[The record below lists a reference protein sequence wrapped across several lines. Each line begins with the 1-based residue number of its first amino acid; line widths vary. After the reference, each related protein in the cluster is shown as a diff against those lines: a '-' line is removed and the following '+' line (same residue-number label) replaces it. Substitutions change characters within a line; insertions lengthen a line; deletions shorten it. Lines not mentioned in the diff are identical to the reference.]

1 MKRGLFITFEGCEG
15 CGKSTQSLLL
25 FNLLTSHGI
34 AAVHTRE
41 PGGTSLAEKVRHI
54 LLDPESTI
62 SPMAELLLYEAARA
76 QHADELI
83 RPSLKAGKI
92 VICDRYIDATLAYQ
106 GYGRKLDRQV
116 IAQLN
121 AIAAR
126 DAVPNL
132 TICLDIPVEK
142 GLERARSL
150 KKDPFGGGQGD
161 RLEREEISF
170 HRRVRN
176 GYRALARQFPRR
188 IKILPTGATVES
200 THAAIMK
207 IVTPVLARA
216 GWKMQGAGRRAQAA
230 AK

>member
-25 FNLLTSHGI
+25 FNLLKSRGI
-34 AAVHTRE
+34 PAVHTRE

-54 LLDPESTI
+54 LLDPGSTI
-62 SPMAELLLYEAARA
+62 SPLAELLLYEAARA
-76 QHADELI
+76 QHVDELI
-83 RPSLKAGKI
+83 RPALKAGKV

-116 IAQLN
+116 IAELN

-126 DAVPNL
+126 DAVPHL

-150 KKDPFGGGQGD
+150 KKDSFGGGQGD

-170 HRRVRN
+170 HRRVRG

-188 IKILPTGATVES
+188 IKLIPTGATIEE
-200 THAAIMK
+200 THTAVMRVI
-207 IVTPVLARA
+207 TPVLTRA
-216 GWKMQGAGRRAQAA
+216 GYGK
-230 AK
+230 